1 MPADLVE
8 FDAGGL
14 RWTVERAH
22 SDILRRDVAERLD
35 ALAMATGV
43 EILKKNLVRTVMR
56 VPLASGARVI
66 VKRYAVRGLRDRI
79 KYRFVPS
86 RALAEWTAGRALA
99 AAGVPTAVPIAMAER
114 RDGGTLRDAAL
125 VVPEIA
131 DALSLNVFVER
142 KIDVRPDADAL
153 RARLFDG
160 LVKVVRTMHDA
171 GFVHRDLHG
180 GNLLV
185 TGTPDGPSI
194 FVIDLHSV
202 RGPGSPSDDARRADV
217 MKLLHSMR
225 TCSTSGQRAAMFRAW
240 SAGAADVAHLE
251 SELESME
258 RRRATGRTAK
268 SMHRTTR
275 FDVARRDG
283 FTIHHLRTVEPA
295 ALLALIPAH
304 HATLARGGNDVLKR
318 GGRSALT
325 RQTLA
330 TSAGAQSVVVKEYLC
345 GSFGERL
352 KNAFRTSRAVG
363 AWKNGNGL
371 LVRWFDAAEPIALLC
386 DGRGAA
392 MSQSFLVME
401 DLGEDSRLDLV
412 ALARFAGELDAAG
425 RREKRELVL
434 ATARLVRS
442 LHAAGVYHGDF
453 KAVNLFVRATPRG
466 PRIVLA
472 DYDRVAFVREVAERR
487 RIKNLAQLSAS
498 VAVCISLA
506 DRLRFFRE
514 YAGDDASLAAEWK
527 DWFRRVMHECRGKIV
542 VRMKP
547 IE

>member
-1 MPADLVE
+1 MVE

-14 RWTVERAH
+14 RWRAEAAH
-22 SDILRRDVAERLD
+22 ADVLRREVAERLD
-35 ALAMATGV
+35 ALASTPGV
-43 EILKKNLVRTVMR
+43 VVVKKNLVRTVMR
-56 VPLASGARVI
+56 VPLWNGARVI
-66 VKRYAVRGLRDRI
+66 VKRYAVRGLTDRI
-79 KYRFVPS
+79 KYRFAPS

-114 RDGGTLRDAAL
+114 RDGATLVDAAL

-131 DALSLNVFVER
+131 DALSLNEFVAR

-153 RARLFDG
+153 RARLFEE
-160 LVKVVRTMHDA
+160 LVKIVRTMHDA

-185 TGTPDGPSI
+185 TGTPDAPRV

-202 RGPGSPSDDARRADV
+202 RGPGATSASERRVDT

-225 TCSTSGQRAAMFRAW
+225 TCSKPTERAEMFRAW
-240 SAGAADVAHLE
+240 GNGGSDVALVE
-251 SELESME
+251 DELEGME
-258 RRRATGRTAK
+258 RRRAAGRTTK
-268 SMHRTTR
+268 SMHRTSR
-275 FDVARRDG
+275 FDVVRRDG
-283 FTIHHLRTVEPA
+283 VTIHHLRTVEA
-295 ALLALIPAH
+295 SALLALLPAH
-304 HATLARGGNDVLKR
+304 RATLAKGGNDVLKR

-330 TSAGAQSVVVKEYLC
+330 TSAGPRRVVVKEYLVD
-345 GSFGERL
+345 SAGERL
-352 KNAFRTSRAVG
+352 KNAVRTSRAVG
-363 AWKNGNGL
+363 SWKNGNGL
-371 LVRWFDAAEPIALLC
+371 LVRWFDAAEPIALLLH
-386 DGRGAA
+386 GRGPA
-392 MSQSFLVME
+392 MSQAFLVME
-401 DLGEDSRLDLV
+401 DLGEESRLDLV
-412 ALARFAGELDAAG
+412 ALAKFAGELDANG
-425 RREKRELVL
+425 RREKRALVL
-434 ATARLVRS
+434 ATARLMRS

-453 KAVNLFVRATPRG
+453 KAVNLFVRPSAKP
-466 PRIVLA
+466 PRIVIA
-472 DYDRVAFVREVAERR
+472 DYDRVAFVREVSERR
-487 RIKNLAQLSAS
+487 RVKNLAQLSAS

-514 YAGDDASLAAEWK
+514 YAGDDAALAGAWK